1 MFFMKNKKILT
12 NMKRILFII
21 NPLKQK
27 DITVTNIDVEEIS
40 FFQGEKEVLFLPFS
54 GFEITKIEEQ
64 TEYTTI
70 YLNYLNKFEKKIMDY
85 IDARSKDRVENFLKD
100 LVKESQSSTF
110 KELFS
115 DISMQFIED
124 YRNKKNVLWIDQ
136 YARCEVYNNFL
147 KKYSKNL
154 NDFYF
159 ERATSIIEAFSILSN
174 YEFKMIYIIINN
186 KLSEKFFSIYI
197 EEVKKL
203 GVVTANIIFCDEEPK
218 KKKKLF

>member
-1 MFFMKNKKILT
+1 
-12 NMKRILFII
+12 
-21 NPLKQK
+21 
-27 DITVTNIDVEEIS
+27 
-40 FFQGEKEVLFLPFS
+40 
-54 GFEITKIEEQ
+54 
-64 TEYTTI
+64 
-70 YLNYLNKFEKKIMDY
+70 MDY

-115 DISMQFIED
+115 DKSMQFIED

-136 YARCEVYNNFL
+136 YARCEVYDNLL

-218 KKKKLF
+218 NKNNFFNDPFLNPGGVVTNFSKVVDYLNVEECGFKNILKMKKSN